1 MNFKIR
7 TKLSYTSASGTEL
20 PSKTTEY
27 VTIAPCTASLN
38 TKPIRSLYENAT
50 YHAARG

>member
-1 MNFKIR
+1 
-7 TKLSYTSASGTEL
+7 LVQSYPAGAA
-20 PSKTTEY
+20 EY